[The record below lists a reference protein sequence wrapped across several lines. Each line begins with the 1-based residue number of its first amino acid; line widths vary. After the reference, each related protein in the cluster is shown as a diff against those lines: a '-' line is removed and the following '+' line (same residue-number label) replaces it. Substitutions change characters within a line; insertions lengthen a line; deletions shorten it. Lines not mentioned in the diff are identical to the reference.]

1 MAKNK
6 KTHIMVIPFPQSGH
20 MLPTVDLV
28 HHLLRRHAAV
38 TVVLTPNNLHYLDP
52 LLRIHSPENLRPL
65 SFPFPSHPSIPS
77 GVENMSQ
84 LPTHA
89 IGDMIQAFSLL
100 RHPLSS
106 WLESSPDPPAA
117 ILSDMFSVPWTNKL
131 AEEFEIKSIAFLPTT
146 AHTLSVIW
154 GQDDRGFFEEL
165 MQSTSTSWGLI
176 LNTFKELEEKYVE
189 DLKKNFMGHHRVWP
203 VGPILP
209 PAAGSDEDRGGKSS
223 VPVGELTA
231 WLDAFPEN
239 SVVYVAFGSQVSMGK
254 AQGEAIAAALEKSG
268 VRFIWAVKKSGGD
281 DTAEIVPRGFEER
294 TAERGRVIRG
304 WAPQKVILEH
314 RAVGSYLTHL
324 GWGSVL
330 EGLIGGTV
338 LLAWPMHADN
348 HFNTKLLADELG
360 AAVKVCDGMDSV
372 PDSDELARVLADSV
386 RVDLPERGKAVE
398 LRGMGLAAI
407 DEGGS
412 SYKAL
417 DDMVR
422 EVGTSAV

>member
-6 KTHIMVIPFPQSGH
+6 KTHVMVIPFPQPGH
-20 MLPTVDLV
+20 MLPIVDLV
-28 HHLLRRHAAV
+28 HHLLRRDAAV
-38 TVVLTPNNLHYLDP
+38 TVLLTPDNLHYLDP
-52 LLRIHSPENLRPL
+52 LLRLHSPENLRPL

-84 LPTHA
+84 LPIHA

-100 RHPLSS
+100 RHPVSDWLKSS
-106 WLESSPDPPAA
+106 TDPPAA
-117 ILSDMFSVPWTNKL
+117 ILADVFSVPWTNKI
-131 AEEFEIKSIAFLPTT
+131 AEELGIKSIAFLPTT
-146 AHTLSVIW
+146 AHTLSAIF
-154 GQDDRGFFEEL
+154 GQDDRGFLEE
-165 MQSTSTSWGLI
+165 LI
-176 LNTFKELEEKYVE
+176 LNTSKSWGLVLNSFKELEEKYVE
-189 DLKKNFMGHHRVWP
+189 DLKKNFMGNHRVWT

-209 PAAGSDEDRGGKSS
+209 PSAEDRGGKSS

-231 WLDAFPEN
+231 WLDALPEN
-239 SVVYVAFGSQVSMGK
+239 SVVYVSFGSQVSMGK

-281 DTAEIVPRGFEER
+281 DTAEIVPQGFEER

-386 RVDLPERGKAVE
+386 RVDLPAREKLVE
-398 LRGMGLAAI
+398 LRRMGLAAI

-412 SYKAL
+412 SYKVL

-422 EVGTSAV
+422 EIGTSGV